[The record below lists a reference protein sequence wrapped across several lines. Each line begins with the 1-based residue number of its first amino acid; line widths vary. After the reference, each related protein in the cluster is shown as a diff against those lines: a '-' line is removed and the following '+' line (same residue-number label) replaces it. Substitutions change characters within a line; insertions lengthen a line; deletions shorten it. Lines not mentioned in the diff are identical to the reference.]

1 MEATSVQATPLAVR
15 KVSGMLLQ
23 GEARRSK
30 EKAFARRSKEK
41 QGEGFWVEKTMMNP
55 EGIPSSDPPLTP
67 GACLVATRATQAA
80 IAVTHQG
87 QKGLAAHTVGGGG

>member
-1 MEATSVQATPLAVR
+1 VEATSVEATALTVR
-15 KVSGMLLQ
+15 KVTAMLLQ

-41 QGEGFWVEKTMMNP
+41 QGEGFWAEKTMMHP
-55 EGIPSSDPPLTP
+55 EGIPSSDPPLTR
-67 GACLVATRATQAA
+67 GACLVATRATA